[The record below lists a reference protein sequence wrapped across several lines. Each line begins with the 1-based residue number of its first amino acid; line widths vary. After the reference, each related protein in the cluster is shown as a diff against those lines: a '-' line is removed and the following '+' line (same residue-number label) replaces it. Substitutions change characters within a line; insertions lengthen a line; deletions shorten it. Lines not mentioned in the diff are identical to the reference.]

1 MAINIIIKNMKKT
14 DDLEVPNTVTE
25 ITYSITKELN
35 GKTASV
41 DGFAGLDISQLTEEN
56 FIPLSELT
64 ETIVKDWVL
73 NCISDRINSIEQYL
87 DTELTPQEEKTK
99 IVSTEIKLPW
109 ETN

>member
-1 MAINIIIKNMKKT
+1 MKKT